1 MNSVRQS
8 LYLKY
13 RPQRFGDLVGQEVV
27 ARTLRNAV
35 RESRF
40 AHAYLFTGIR
50 GTGKTSAAR
59 ILARAI
65 NCVTPEDGE
74 PCGRCSACESVAA
87 GRSLDVIEIDAAT
100 NRGID
105 EIRDLRERAQ
115 FLPSELRMKVYI
127 IDEAHMLTTEAGNAF
142 LKTLEEPPEHACF
155 ILATTE
161 PHRLAETILSRCQ
174 RFDFRRI
181 PVDAMAEHLVKIC
194 EQEGVPTTTDV
205 MNLVAQ
211 AGSGSLRDAES
222 LLDRLIGTDE
232 GLSELDLVRAALG
245 MADPGAL
252 GRLAD
257 AIASGDLAVAW
268 NELHQLSVAGV
279 EPRQLL
285 RSLGALARDRQWAL
299 LAAGGGG
306 GRFWLDLMDACSQG
320 GNQLRRADDPW
331 MALEVILLK
340 VGAAYSVTVPTAPAV
355 GAPIAHSER
364 PRSPLG
370 ATPEP
375 TVVEPVAQLELSPS
389 PQALSAGGQASPA
402 SPPEVVGMVASDDD
416 PGRLSSAPSAA
427 TAASADTPPV
437 PDWQRRWP
445 EVIQWAQQ
453 HHHGPFAALARETRA
468 SALSNDRLTVEVR
481 YPWHLGQLKSPANLL
496 ILEQACR
503 DILGGAFKV
512 QLVLAGEESP
522 EPPPD
527 NEEPSALGLAMKY
540 FPGSTVRKVDFHE
553 PGRPPPTAP

>member
-35 RESRF
+35 REGRF

-65 NCVTPEDGE
+65 NCVTPDDGE
-74 PCGRCSACESVAA
+74 PCGRCSPCESVAA

-127 IDEAHMLTTEAGNAF
+127 IDEAHMLTADAGNAF

-161 PHRLAETILSRCQ
+161 PHRLTETVLSRCQ

-181 PVDAMAEHLVKIC
+181 PVEAMAGHLGSIC
-194 EQEGVPTTTDV
+194 AQEGVPTSPEV

-222 LLDRLIGTDE
+222 LLDRLIGSDE
-232 GLSELDLVRAALG
+232 GVADLGMVRTALG
-245 MADPGAL
+245 MAEPEKL
-252 GRLAD
+252 STLAD
-257 AIASGDLAVAW
+257 ALSKGELGVAW
-268 NELHQLSVAGV
+268 KELHQLAGAGV

-285 RSLGALARDRQWAL
+285 RSLAWLARDRQWAEL
-299 LAAGGGG
+299 ES
-306 GRFWLDLMDACSQG
+306 GRTGRHFWLDLMDACAHG
-320 GNQLRRADDPW
+320 VNQLRRADDPW
-331 MALEVILLK
+331 MVLEVILLK
-340 VGAAYSVTVPTAPAV
+340 VGAAYSLTAAVAPTAA
-355 GAPIAHSER
+355 AP
-364 PRSPLG
+364 G
-370 ATPEP
+370 T
-375 TVVEPVAQLELSPS
+375 PS
-389 PQALSAGGQASPA
+389 PRPS
-402 SPPEVVGMVASDDD
+402 
-416 PGRLSSAPSAA
+416 SSAPVPSTKVGVAQNTSPKQPPAYAEPAPAGQPEFPNGEPGSVLAVAAEDEPEAAPQSLTAAA
-427 TAASADTPPV
+427 TTLSGIPAPA
-437 PDWQRRWP
+437 WQRRWP

-453 HHHGPFAALARETRA
+453 HHHGPFAALARETRS
-468 SALSNDRLTVEVR
+468 SALSDDRLTVEVR
-481 YPWHLGQLKSPANLL
+481 YPWHLGQLKLPANLV

-503 DILGGAFKV
+503 EVLGGGYKV
-512 QLVLAGEESP
+512 NLVLAGEAAA

-527 NEEPSALGLAMKY
+527 EGAPSALGMALKH
-540 FPGSTVRKVDFHE
+540 FPGSVVRKVDFHE
-553 PGRPPPTAP
+553 PGGQAPAAP